1 MNKMFENK
9 LFKKKLGKKL
19 ESIPEEDNTD
29 TKIMKHIEIFLASK
43 DKQKWEK
50 KLKTDY
56 QK

>member
-9 LFKKKLGKKL
+9 LFKKKLGTKL